1 VKAKIS
7 AAIAIGACVC
17 AAAAYGAGT
26 DPKPLVL
33 RLADLPSGFQQDAPH
48 YVTKKAAAKGV
59 PAKTFARFGYVNG
72 YSVVYNKRGSGN
84 AALLGILRAD
94 SNATV
99 YTAPT
104 GAHAAMRFVEANVE
118 GTKKFPVH
126 RLAVGKPLGNE
137 ARLYKVVE
145 KSSKLSADVYI
156 VLWRSGRVLST
167 VSASGLSGKVDPAQV
182 VALAQKQQGHVTG
195 K

>member
-1 VKAKIS
+1 MTTKIS
-7 AAIAIGACVC
+7 AAIAVAACVC
-17 AAAAYGAGT
+17 AAAASAAGT
-26 DPKPLVL
+26 DPKPFVL
-33 RLADLPSGFQQDAPH
+33 RTADLPSGFKRDAPH
-48 YVTKKAAAKGV
+48 YVSKKLAAKGV

-72 YSVVYNKRGSGN
+72 YSVVYNKTGKNGAYN
-84 AALLGILRAD
+84 GVLRAD

-99 YTAPT
+99 YTAPA

-118 GTKKFPVH
+118 GTKKFPVS
-126 RLAVGKPLGNE
+126 RLSVGAPLGNE

-145 KSSKLSADVYI
+145 KSSKLSADVFV

-167 VSASGLSGKVDPAQV
+167 ISASGLSGTVDPAQV
-182 VALAQKQQGHVTG
+182 VSLAQKQQQHVSG